1 MKTCSHAEKRSRA
14 LDEKS
19 SSSNQWLSMTMICL
33 GVVGVTAFILAV
45 MGRPFICENGTVKI
59 WHGVVKSSENSQHI
73 ADWYT
78 FTHVTHGFLFYALLW
93 LLSRKVMFLRPT
105 GVRLLFTVVLE
116 AGWEVLE
123 NTPFIINRYR
133 EATIALGYT
142 GDSILNSV
150 ADIVFMSCGFLLAWR
165 LPTWVSILIVIGLE
179 VMLLLLIRDN
189 LSLNMLMLT
198 FPIDGIRD
206 WQAGL

>member
-1 MKTCSHAEKRSRA
+1 MKASSHAEKRSRA
-14 LDEKS
+14 LNEKS

-105 GVRLLFTVVLE
+105 GVRLLFAVVLE

>member
-1 MKTCSHAEKRSRA
+1 MMNDIDPVLNNKTEADR
-14 LDEKS
+14 
-19 SSSNQWLSMTMICL
+19 QWFTATMICL
-33 GVVGVTAFILAV
+33 GVVAATVCILAA

-78 FTHVTHGFLFYALLW
+78 FTHVTHGFAFYALLW

-105 GVRLLFTVVLE
+105 GMRLLFAVSLE

-165 LPTWVSILIVIGLE
+165 LPTWVSILIVISLE
-179 VMLLLLIRDN
+179 VMLLILIRDN

-198 FPIDGIRD
+198 FPIDEIRD